1 MFKKNISYIGL
12 ILGMAIFVSCQK
24 SDDYKKYLVGG
35 EKVYPDGATKLEVFP
50 GNGRILLKWA
60 RGIDARIKKY
70 KIVWNNK
77 ADSIEFDAAGF
88 KPGDTVKHLLENM
101 AEANYTFSI
110 FSIDDKGNKS
120 VPVLVPSVN
129 VYGVKYQATLLNRT
143 VKAAVYSE
151 SDKGLTL
158 VWKKPDT
165 VNLSTSI
172 WYTNLIG
179 VEKKLMLAPNVD
191 TTKVADWKMGTKIFY
206 RSAYKPRTL
215 AIDSFEVLNKDSLS
229 VQNLPLGKAL
239 WKKVNLPNDIDGNAY
254 GSNFASIWDGQ
265 AGGYPNI
272 YHTQGGSLPHHF
284 TIDLGAKYQLT
295 RFEEIGRTDC
305 ACHNPVKFEVWG
317 IADITNA
324 ATTLPG
330 NDSGWKAESIAKGW
344 TLLKEVERADDGK
357 APFKVNLSEEIPMV
371 RYIRIRVTK
380 TLDNNI
386 ESHMSEI
393 SFWYNP

>member
-317 IADITNA
+317 IADIANA

-344 TLLKEVERADDGK
+344 TLLKEVERSDDGK